1 MTNRIVVG
9 VDGSDESVAS
19 LRWAL
24 DEALLRN
31 ATVEVVHAWH
41 YPYSG
46 YTDITGMAAGVLD
59 RDDLEQAARAEL
71 DHAIEK
77 AGATTA
83 GVPIEPVLVEG
94 SAAGRLIEAA
104 AGADLLVLG
113 SRGRGGFAGL
123 LLGSVSQQ
131 CSHHAPCPIVVVP
144 GPRP

>member
-1 MTNRIVVG
+1 MTNRIVAG

-19 LRWAL
+19 LRWAVN
-24 DEALLRN
+24 EARLRN

-46 YTDITGMAAGVLD
+46 YTDTTGMVAGVLN

-71 DHAIEK
+71 DHAIEE
-77 AGATTA
+77 ADAATA

-113 SRGRGGFAGL
+113 SRGRGGFTGL

-131 CSHHAPCPIVVVP
+131 CSHHAPCPIVLV
-144 GPRP
+144 PRPRP